1 MTRHLTYSK
10 PENNLE
16 LLFANDLVLT
26 ANGSQVLLKRLEI
39 WRDVMESHGL
49 KCSRKKTEFM
59 SSVENENLQLQGIQ
73 LNKVDRFKYL
83 GVTMSVIS
91 NTEQDIRAKV
101 QAGWSNWRKVSGVLC
116 DKRVPN
122 KLKGKV
128 HQTVVRPAML
138 YGAELWAHRKSDM
151 DYLKVSE
158 RRMMRWCLCKTRK
171 DRVRND
177 WSKHQLQVMP
187 IEEQVN
193 TVRLRW
199 FGHVLRRLADHLT
212 RMAWDRSWAKRGRG

>member
-1 MTRHLTYSK
+1 MNY
-10 PENNLE
+10 
-16 LLFANDLVLT
+16 
-26 ANGSQVLLKRLEI
+26 Q
-39 WRDVMESHGL
+39 
-49 KCSRKKTEFM
+49 
-59 SSVENENLQLQGIQ
+59 NLQLQSIQ
-73 LNKVDRFKYL
+73 LNKVDHFKYL
-83 GVTMSVIS
+83 GVTMSVTG

-128 HQTVVRPAML
+128 HQTVVRPVML
-138 YGAELWAHRKSDM
+138 YGAKLWAPRKSDM

-158 RRMMRWCLCKTRK
+158 MRMMRWCLGKTRK

-177 WSKHQLQVMP
+177 WIKHQLQVMP

-193 TVRLRW
+193 TARLRW
-199 FGHVLRRLADHLT
+199 FGHVLRRPADHLM